1 MKMRCLV
8 SAILL
13 PAFAAVIGQASDSV
27 KTIGGKTLIGEITQI
42 TPLKVVIDRGGVTEE
57 IPSIE
62 IQSVNFD
69 GEPGAMKT
77 VRNYVADGKMQEAV
91 VVLDKV
97 EFKTAPRKE
106 VQQDYDYYRA
116 YLAAKLAVAGE
127 GEIKDAGSKMLA
139 WVNAN
144 PTNFHY
150 YDACQILGDLL
161 LGLRR
166 YDQACL
172 YYNKLSDSP
181 FPELKMRAGVATGR
195 TLLLEKKTA
204 EAQKAFD
211 AVLAVSATG
220 DLADSQRLIATL
232 GKARCAI
239 EMGRPDD
246 VVKTIEEV
254 IEKTDSEQNPEA
266 MATAYNTLG
275 AAYKK
280 AGKTKE
286 ALMAYLHVDV
296 MEAYAKCADAHAEAL
311 ANLVDLWTELRQ
323 PDRANKARHTL
334 SENYKNSPW
343 AGE

>member
-13 PAFAAVIGQASDSV
+13 PAFAAAIGQASDSV
-27 KTIGGKTLIGEITQI
+27 KTIGGKEIRGEITQI
-42 TPLKVVIDRGGVTEE
+42 TPAKVVIEHGGAAEE

-62 IQSVNFD
+62 VQSVFFD
-69 GEPGAMKT
+69 GESLTMKAVHND
-77 VRNYVADGKMQEAV
+77 VRDGNIQKAAEHFDV
-91 VVLDKV
+91 VQVKG
-97 EFKTAPRKE
+97 TPRKE
-106 VQQDYDYYRA
+106 IQQEYDFYSA
-116 YLAAKLAVAGE
+116 YIAAKLATAGE
-127 GEIKDAGSKMLA
+127 GKIDEAGHKMLA

-144 PTNFHY
+144 PTSLHY

-166 YDQACL
+166 YDQACS

-204 EAQKAFD
+204 EAQKAFA
-211 AVLAVSATG
+211 AVLAVSTTG

-239 EMGRPDD
+239 EMGRSDD
-246 VVKTIEEV
+246 VIKTIEEI
-254 IEKTDSEQNPEA
+254 IEKTDSEQNPEV

-275 AAYKK
+275 AAYRK

-296 MEAYAKCADAHAEAL
+296 METYAKCADAHAEAL

-343 AGE
+343 AAE